1 MTTLSR
7 YSRRPHPTGTLYQSR
22 MPYQIEQLY
31 RSEIISPAGWIS
43 NAGWMGNAGASPAS
57 TFNTRFNPPGRM
69 QLSYRVGTYTT
80 VLERLIAYLTTHV
93 DPDSGVPVLRLDT
106 GPHENWLV
114 GLLQA
119 WSMVIDVLTFYQ
131 ERIANEG
138 YLRTAIEQRSVMELT
153 RTIGYELRPGVSAG
167 VYLAFSVRTGR
178 DDIAQ
183 RVLIP
188 ARAAVQSVPTQGQPV
203 LSLPTALQQPPP
215 VQLPQIFETSASFE
229 ARPEW
234 NAITPSLAR
243 QFAER
248 TFRPGVTSLR
258 LAGMKTGLRA
268 GDTILITGSDPSYS
282 DQNTPWIFA
291 HLTAVTPNAKKGYT
305 QVTWEQ
311 DARSS
316 SDPTPIRAP
325 AVFALRQTAK
335 LYSYTRGGVRY
346 SPLDKADWSPASIG
360 LPNSVVYALVQ
371 HPTGSLLAATDQ
383 GVFRSQDQGASWQT
397 ASTGLM
403 KMKVRALTVTSSGK
417 LYAGTT
423 SGSVLRSVDN
433 GDTWQMLMSK
443 RQSPPGLLAFL
454 PHPPPLP
461 ATLPKTTIYALTS
474 YVEHGKT
481 CLAAAVESGVFTSC
495 DEGASWQQSPSDVP
509 GPDTGKRG
517 GAWVFAAPAVG
528 KQPLVGMDTGV
539 FTIDSNP
546 LAHWDPWQRVGII
559 VLIIA
564 LALLLIGAALN
575 FSTLISALAE
585 SVNLPLIGYGLPGYA
600 FLWRSS
606 LWLPLLILSL
616 LLLAVLLV
624 GRWLLKRSR
633 ISTLPAVPF
642 HALTFQDST
651 HAFAGNHTGIFRSQ
665 DGGKHWTGLQHNP
678 SGSVQVLTGSSTQ
691 SIFAGTDAGSIFQ
704 SHNGGDAWEDFSS
717 GLHLDGV
724 NGLLAGKDGLFAVGA
739 PDSSDGED
747 QWSRIQLQQRQIDL
761 DKLYPTIAPGSW
773 LVLSQNGQTQA
784 YKIASVATSPNRD
797 YRKNRDFTSVYVE
810 QGDGLSAFARS
821 ATSVFA
827 QSEPLA
833 LFGDEPVQGHGIV
846 LSTFV
851 PDLGAGQRIIVSGKR
866 MRLRLVHAPATPP
879 ALVSADGL
887 QQTTVSSEETLTV
900 MAAPTTNAD
909 GQQRW
914 LLRDRNNFIGSFTAA
929 PQDVSYEP
937 ADDQDATVGELVSV
951 QALQQAEQT
960 TLLLDTPLQNVYDR
974 SSVTIYANVVYATHG
989 QTIMN
994 EVLGSASTGKA
1005 SRRYQLKQKP
1015 LTYTSSVAAESDQPD
1030 TLTVLV
1036 NQIPWRQ
1043 VDSFHDLTSD
1053 ERIYIV
1059 RHDDQDNTSII
1070 FGNGEQGAHLP
1081 SGREHITA
1089 TYRVGG
1095 GAAGN
1100 VPANSL
1106 TLLRTR
1112 PPGIQRVTNPI
1123 AASGGVDRESA
1134 DEARTNAPRHVQT
1147 MQRVVSLSDYER
1159 FAQIFASISKV
1170 QVRALWNG
1178 HTRLVYMTVAGEGG
1192 QEIAEDSATATA
1204 LHTAIY
1210 AASASPSHPLRIA
1223 SFEPLYAQLSAALI
1237 IAPAYEALTET
1248 VLANVQQALTTTFG
1262 FDQRELGQSMAA
1274 AEVIATIQDVAG
1286 VVAVRLESLYL
1297 KGQSPALHHT
1307 LFAQSGRLDAG
1318 TLRPAQLIMLEAQS
1332 ITLNVDV

>member
-1 MTTLSR
+1 MTALSR
-7 YSRRPHPTGTLYQSR
+7 YGGRPHLTGTLYRSH

-31 RSEIISPAGWIS
+31 RSEIIAPAGWI
-43 NAGWMGNAGASPAS
+43 GNAGTGLFSPVG
-57 TFNTRFNPPGRM
+57 TRFNPPGRM
-69 QLSYRVGTYTT
+69 QLSYRAGTYTT
-80 VLERLIAYLTTHV
+80 VLERLITYLTTHV

-138 YLRTAIEQRSVMELT
+138 YLRTAIEQRSVIELT
-153 RTIGYELRPGVSAG
+153 RTIGYELRPAVSAG
-167 VYLAFSVRTGR
+167 VYLAFSVRSVR
-178 DDIAQ
+178 DDITQ

-188 ARAAVQSVPTQGQPV
+188 ARASVQSVPTQGQPV
-203 LSLPTALQQPPP
+203 LSLPAALQQPPP
-215 VQLPQIFETSASFE
+215 VQLPQIFETSTSFE

-234 NAITPSLAR
+234 NAITPSQER
-243 QFAER
+243 QFAGR
-248 TFRPGVTSLR
+248 ILRPGVTSLR
-258 LAGMKTGLRA
+258 LAGVKTGLRA
-268 GDTILITGSDPSYS
+268 GDAILISSSDPSYS
-282 DQNTPWIFA
+282 EQSLPWIFA
-291 HLTAVTPNAKKGYT
+291 RLTAVTPNTKKGYT
-305 QVTWEQ
+305 QITWEQ
-311 DARSS
+311 DTRGS
-316 SDPTPIRAP
+316 SDPTPIKAP

-335 LYSYTRGGVRY
+335 LYSYTRGGVHY

-383 GVFRSQDQGASWQT
+383 GLFRSQDQGASWQS

-423 SGSVLRSVDN
+423 SGSVLRSVDV
-433 GDTWQMLMSK
+433 GDTWQILMSK
-443 RQSPPGLLAFL
+443 RQAPPGLLAFL

-461 ATLPKTTIYALTS
+461 ATLPRTTIYALTS
-474 YVEHGKT
+474 YIERGNT

-546 LAHWDPWQRVGII
+546 LAHWDPWQTAGTI

-564 LALLLIGAALN
+564 LVLLIIGAALN
-575 FSTLISALAE
+575 FSTIASALAE
-585 SVNLPLIGYGLPGYA
+585 SVKLPLIGYGLPGYA

-616 LLLAVLLV
+616 LLLAALV
-624 GRWLLKRSR
+624 IGRWLLKRSQL
-633 ISTLPAVPF
+633 STLPAVPF
-642 HALTFQDST
+642 HALTFQDNT
-651 HAFAGNHTGIFRSQ
+651 HVFAGNHTGLFRSQ

-678 SGSVQVLTGSSTQ
+678 SGTVQVLTGSSEQ

-704 SHNGGDAWEDFSS
+704 SRNGGDAWEDFSS
-717 GLHLDGV
+717 GLHLGSV
-724 NGLLAGKDGLFAVGA
+724 NALLASKDGLFAAGA

-747 QWSRIQLQQRQIDL
+747 QWSRIQLQKRQIDL

-773 LVLSQNGQTQA
+773 LVLSQNGQTRA
-784 YKIASVATSPNRD
+784 YKVASVATSPNRD
-797 YRKNRDFTSVYVE
+797 YRRSRDFTSVYVE
-810 QGDGLSAFARS
+810 QGDELSAFARS
-821 ATSVFA
+821 ATSVYA
-827 QSEPLA
+827 QSEPLV
-833 LFGDEPVQGHGIV
+833 LFDDEPVHGSGIV
-846 LSTFV
+846 LSAFV
-851 PDLGAGQRIIVSGKR
+851 PGLQAGQRIIVSGKR
-866 MRLRLVHAPATPP
+866 MRLRLAHTPTTTP

-887 QQTTVSSEETLTV
+887 QQATFSSEDTLTV

-909 GQQRW
+909 GQQSW
-914 LLRDRNNFIGSFTAA
+914 LLRDRNNFIGTFTAA
-929 PQDVSYEP
+929 PLDVSYEP
-937 ADDQDATVGELVSV
+937 ADDQDATVSELVSI

-960 TLLLDTPLQNVYDR
+960 TLLLDSPLQNVYDR

-1015 LTYTSSVAAESDQPD
+1015 LTYTSSATAESDQPD
-1030 TLTVLV
+1030 TLMVLV

-1053 ERIYIV
+1053 ERIYII

-1159 FAQIFASISKV
+1159 FAQIFAGISKV
-1170 QVRALWNG
+1170 QVKALWNG
-1178 HTRLVYMTVAGEGG
+1178 HTRLIYMTVAGAAG
-1192 QEIAEDSATATA
+1192 QEIAEDAAIATA
-1204 LHTAIY
+1204 LHSAIY
-1210 AASASPSHPLRIA
+1210 AAATSPAHPLRIA

-1262 FDQRELGQSMAA
+1262 FDQRGLGQSMAA
-1274 AEVIATIQDVAG
+1274 AEVIATIQGVAG
-1286 VVAVRLESLYL
+1286 VLAVRLESLYF
-1297 KGQSPALHHT
+1297 KGQPPALHHT

-1332 ITLNVDV
+1332 ITLNIDM